1 MGRVLAVANQKGG
14 VGKTT
19 TAINLG
25 ACLAERGRRVL
36 LGDVDP
42 QGNATTGLGI
52 SKDSEDPTMYEVL
65 VEGRSVRDA
74 IRPTLVENMHMIPGS
89 VDLAGAEIELVA
101 RQRREFRLR
110 EALRD
115 VRDRYDFI
123 LLDCPPSLGLM
134 TLNAL
139 VAADAV
145 LIPLQTEYYALEG
158 LTQLL
163 RTVQMVQA
171 GLNPALTV
179 DGIVLT
185 MFDART
191 NLAIQVAD
199 EVKRHFPDKVYRSV
213 VPRNVR
219 LSEAPSHG
227 RPISRYDPRS
237 RGTEVYRELAQ
248 EVLIRGKAGTGART

>member
-1 MGRVLAVANQKGG
+1 
-14 VGKTT
+14 
-19 TAINLG
+19 
-25 ACLAERGRRVL
+25 
-36 LGDVDP
+36 
-42 QGNATTGLGI
+42 
-52 SKDSEDPTMYEVL
+52 MYEAIVD
-65 VEGRSVRDA
+65 GTPVRDC
-74 IRPTLVENMHMIPGS
+74 IRPTLVEGMHIIPGA
-89 VDLAGAEIELVA
+89 VDLAGAEIELV
-101 RQRREFRLR
+101 QTERREFRLR
-110 EALRD
+110 DALLP
-115 VRDRYDFI
+115 VRERYDFI

-163 RTVQMVQA
+163 RTVQMVQ
-171 GLNPALTV
+171 GRLNSDLTI

-199 EVKRHFPDKVYRSV
+199 EVKRHFPDKVYRTI

-237 RGTEVYRELAQ
+237 RGTEVYRELAK
-248 EVLIRGKAGTGART
+248 EVLTRGKAGTRARA

>member
-1 MGRVLAVANQKGG
+1 MGRVLAIANQKGG

-36 LGDVDP
+36 LADVDP

-52 SKDSEDPTMYEVL
+52 PKESERTTMYEVL
-65 VEGRSVRDA
+65 LEGAAVRDS
-74 IRPTLVENMHMIPGS
+74 ITPTLVEGMHLIPGS
-89 VDLAGAEIELVA
+89 VDLAGAEIELV
-101 RQRREFRLR
+101 RTQRREFRLR
-110 EALRD
+110 DALRE

-163 RTVQMVQA
+163 RTVQLVQG
-171 GLNPALTV
+171 GLNPALAV

-191 NLAIQVAD
+191 NLAIEVAD
-199 EVKRHFPDKVYRSV
+199 DVKRHFPDRVYRTV
-213 VPRNVR
+213 IPRNVR

-237 RGTEVYRELAQ
+237 RGTEVYRELAE
-248 EVLIRGKAGTGART
+248 EVLIRGKAGTGARA